1 MKQSFQK
8 ALKQT
13 DVWKDDTLLF
23 RLNGSGVSNASHHQ
37 SQFSKSPAR
46 SVQGSRLGGAR
57 NPPKLKGHN
66 PTSTM
71 RDKDLFS

>member
-23 RLNGSGVSNASHHQ
+23 RLNGSGASNASQ
-37 SQFSKSPAR
+37 YSKSPVR
-46 SVQGSRLGGAR
+46 SIQGSRLGGAR

-66 PTSTM
+66 PTSTV
-71 RDKDLFS
+71 RDQDLFS